1 MTISILKYPTLIIGA
16 GQIAAGYDTPASL
29 AVLTHAHA
37 VSQHPDLKL
46 VGFIDPTL
54 SAAQKA
60 ATTWGGKCWATL
72 DDFLASDSPTPQVII
87 VAVPDPLHVSVTLD
101 ALRLLPT
108 NTPSVLVLEK
118 PLATSTIEAQPLLWL
133 GDSHPHCHVI
143 VNYQRHLLPRFHALR
158 DAIARDTYG
167 KLLTGTGLY
176 GKGILHNGTH
186 LLDWLRLLLG
196 GQQGEISKVQATH
209 VMGDTLT
216 TLSPTATDRTVSG
229 WVEFTNG
236 GTVMLNGVDSRA
248 ITHFELDLF
257 FERAH
262 IQLLDS
268 GFTLRITPAAESER
282 FSGHTVVDSHRALP
296 DEPTG
301 LDRALVH
308 LADAIV
314 AALETTSTP
323 SPCSID
329 DAYQALYWAE
339 HLLQQS
345 NTLPGAKAFR
355 LKATL

>member
-1 MTISILKYPTLIIGA
+1 MPSHPHPTLIIGA
-16 GQIAAGYDTPASL
+16 GQIAAGYDTPTSP

-37 VSQHPDLKL
+37 VSQHPNLNL
-46 VGFIDPTL
+46 LGFIDPTL
-54 SAAQKA
+54 STAQQAAS
-60 ATTWGGKCWATL
+60 TWGGKSWASL
-72 DDFLASDSPTPQVII
+72 DDFLASDAPRPHVMI

-101 ALRLLPT
+101 VLRLLPPDK
-108 NTPSVLVLEK
+108 PSVLILEK
-118 PLATSTIEAQPLLWL
+118 PLATSTAEAQPLLWL
-133 GDSHPHCHVI
+133 GDSHPQCHVI
-143 VNYQRHLLPRFHALR
+143 VNYQRRLLPRFHALR
-158 DAIARDTYG
+158 EAITQGSYG

-176 GKGILHNGTH
+176 GKGVLHNGTH

-196 GQQGEISKVQATH
+196 GQQGDITKVQSSQ
-209 VMGDTLT
+209 VLGDTLT
-216 TLSPTATDRTVSG
+216 TLDPTTADRTVSG
-229 WVEFTNG
+229 WVQFAQG
-236 GTVMLNGVDSRA
+236 GRILLNGIDSRA
-248 ITHFELDLF
+248 LTHFELDLF
-257 FERAH
+257 FERAR

-282 FSGHTVVDSHRALP
+282 FSGHTVVESPQALP

-314 AALETTSTP
+314 TALGTPNTP

-339 HLLQQS
+339 QLLQQA